1 MTALLVAIGGG
12 LGAVARFGIASMI
25 PKTRRGFP
33 SGITTVNVVGSFL
46 LGLVVGLVEA
56 EDIAP
61 AIEPV
66 TLGLLGG
73 FTTFSTWM
81 VDIDEAPRKRMAV
94 AIVAVPLTA
103 GLLSAAAGL
112 WLASS
117 L

>member
-12 LGAVARFGIASMI
+12 LGAVARFGVASMI
-25 PKTRRGFP
+25 PRTRLGFP
-33 SGITTVNVVGSFL
+33 SGITIVNVVGSFL
-46 LGLVVGLVEA
+46 LGLVVGEVEA
-56 EDIAP
+56 SAIAL

-81 VDIDEAPRKRMAV
+81 IDIDEAPTKRMAV
-94 AIVAVPLTA
+94 AIVAIPLVA
-103 GLLSAAAGL
+103 GLAAAAAGL

>member
-25 PKTRRGFP
+25 PKTRLGFP
-33 SGITTVNVVGSFL
+33 SGITAVNVVGSFL
-46 LGLVVGLVEA
+46 LGFVVGVTEA
-56 EDIAP
+56 SEIAL
-61 AIEPV
+61 AVEPV
-66 TLGLLGG
+66 TIGLLGG

-94 AIVAVPLTA
+94 AIVAIPLIA
-103 GLLSAAAGL
+103 GLVAAGAGV

-117 L
+117 V